1 MVRTLIRGQRSV
13 QGKTS
18 GSSRDVR
25 SQQRRELVPDL
36 LQVSASST
44 NTPSRIR
51 PLLINTEVYAAT
63 WSEYRQSVQTSRQC
77 ELRPSGALQSQYR
90 GGHSRNNISV

>member
-36 LQVSASST
+36 LQ
-44 NTPSRIR
+44 
-51 PLLINTEVYAAT
+51 VYAAT